1 MLLAG
6 DRRLRII
13 TYEDT
18 KNSLQI
24 LIYLLNGYLYRI
36 WRPINGPVEDYPLA
50 LCNAFSVDE
59 STDLV
64 PGDRVTSQ
72 NVGEVYY
79 IAFNSCQDWYW
90 LSRQTPDEMTVFVS
104 YDSSQGIGPACK
116 NQVTAPFIRV
126 KLIKQSYSTR
136 YISLAISE

>member
-1 MLLAG
+1 M
-6 DRRLRII
+6 
-13 TYEDT
+13 
-18 KNSLQI
+18 
-24 LIYLLNGYLYRI
+24 
-36 WRPINGPVEDYPLA
+36 EDYPLA

-79 IAFNSCQDWYW
+79 IAFNPRQDWYW

-116 NQVTAPFIRV
+116 DPVTTPCIRV
-126 KLIKQSYSTR
+126 NLTKQVIPHGTFRLQSANENGQPR
-136 YISLAISE
+136 ESLEARFIVVG